1 MDKFKVGDRVRRIA
15 SEYNGMKIG
24 DEDVIR
30 NIESGGRDLVLTKYN
45 IGDTNGHSAKNF
57 ILIKEVNLI
66 SNIQIW

>member
-30 NIESGGRDLVLTKYN
+30 NIESGGRDLILTKYN
-45 IGDTNGHSAKNF
+45 IGDTNGHSAK
-57 ILIKEVNLI
+57 ILY
-66 SNIQIW
+66 